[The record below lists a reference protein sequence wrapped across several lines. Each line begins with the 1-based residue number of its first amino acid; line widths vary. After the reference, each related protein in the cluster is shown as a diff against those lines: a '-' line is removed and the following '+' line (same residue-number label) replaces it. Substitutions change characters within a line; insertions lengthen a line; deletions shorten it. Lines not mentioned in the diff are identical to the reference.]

1 MIIMVENKLQRNQHD
16 KVIAGVASGIAEHL
30 KIDTVWVR
38 LGFIMAVFAGF
49 SGVLAYIILW
59 IAIPARSFLYPPP
72 SFEVDYKVYDPNDPL
87 ANKAPYP
94 PFPGHVKKETNGRMI
109 AGIALIFVGVFF
121 LSDEFD
127 FLPYWISFDKLWPLA
142 LIIPGVMILLKAGKK
157 EPVYET
163 PEDVVV
169 KKQEDADSDTI
180 KNTDSTL

>member
-1 MIIMVENKLQRNQHD
+1 
-16 KVIAGVASGIAEHL
+16 
-30 KIDTVWVR
+30 
-38 LGFIMAVFAGF
+38 
-49 SGVLAYIILW
+49 
-59 IAIPARSFLYPPP
+59 
-72 SFEVDYKVYDPNDPL
+72 
-87 ANKAPYP
+87 
-94 PFPGHVKKETNGRMI
+94 MI